1 MNNLVIKEF
10 IEDKQGIFCDRAFK
24 SGDYTYQLNWHGQ
37 IIFKTKEELK
47 QTYNSYYAKYLVFK
61 ADGEQRAWF

>member
-37 IIFKTKEELK
+37 IIFKTKEELGSL
-47 QTYNSYYAKYLVFK
+47 TLAK
-61 ADGEQRAWF
+61 